1 MSYSD
6 CLARIS
12 QLDALIREYDP
23 YWAASGL
30 SLVSSTG
37 TGTSGAQSFSSVLN
51 GVATATPASAAAA
64 PAATTAPKAAVHPVI
79 KSVGST
85 TFNSPLPGSRLTQ
98 PFGPTDVTLEPPATV
113 NGVAYAHYHNG
124 IDLAAPLGTPVLAA
138 ADGVV
143 TFAGKESDGAIIVKI
158 SHNDDEYTLYGHLDP
173 SLSVK
178 VGQHVTIGQTIG
190 KVGMT
195 GVTTGPHL
203 HFGVYS
209 NFNKTWVDPSSSI
222 AAGHLVPDR
231 SNLMGPSATDPG
243 AMVQVPGATTLAH
256 FDAIASHIPY
266 AAQIRA
272 AAVAAGIDPTL
283 LAGLVYA
290 ESSFRPAALSPSGAM
305 GLTQLMP
312 SAAKTLGV
320 NPWDIQQNLNG
331 GAKYIANLLTRFGR
345 TDLALAAYNAGP
357 GAIAA
362 LGVVP
367 DSKKPYVSKILD
379 KWKSYQGLTS

>member
-1 MSYSD
+1 VSYSD

-12 QLDALIREYDP
+12 QLDALMRAYDP
-23 YWAASGL
+23 TWASSGR
-30 SLVSSTG
+30 SLVSG
-37 TGTSGAQSFSSVLN
+37 TGSSSSPFASVL
-51 GVATATPASAAAA
+51 ATEAAAATPAAAST
-64 PAATTAPKAAVHPVI
+64 ATTPKTVVRPVI
-79 KSVGST
+79 KAVGTT
-85 TFNSPLPGSRLTQ
+85 TFVSPLPGSRLTQ
-98 PFGPTDVTLEPPATV
+98 PFGPTDVELEPPATV
-113 NGVAYAHYHNG
+113 NGVTYAHYHNG
-124 IDLAAPLGTPVLAA
+124 IDMAAALGTPVLAA

-143 TFAGKESDGAIIVKI
+143 TFAGKQSDGAVIVKI
-158 SHNDDEYTLYGHLDP
+158 SHNDDETTLYGHLDAN
-173 SLSVK
+173 LSVK
-178 VGQHVTIGQTIG
+178 VGQHVTVGQMIG

-195 GVTTGPHL
+195 GLTTGPHL

-209 NFNKTWVDPSSSI
+209 NFNNAWVDPSASI

-231 SNLMGPSATDPG
+231 AKLIGPSATDPG
-243 AMVQVPGATTLAH
+243 AMVEVSGATALAH
-256 FDAIASHIPY
+256 FDAISSNIPY

-290 ESSFRPAALSPSGAM
+290 ESNFRPAALSPSGAM

-312 SAAKTLGV
+312 SAAKSLGV
-320 NPWDIQQNLNG
+320 DPWDIQQNLNG

-362 LGVVP
+362 LGRVP
-367 DSKKPYVSKILD
+367 DSKKPYVTKILT
-379 KWKSYQGLTS
+379 KWQSYQELSA

>member
-12 QLDALIREYDP
+12 QIDAIMRAYDP
-23 YWAASGL
+23 TWASSGR
-30 SLVSSTG
+30 SLVSGTG
-37 TGTSGAQSFSSVLN
+37 TGSSTSPFASVLQTE
-51 GVATATPASAAAA
+51 AASATPAAAAA
-64 PAATTAPKAAVHPVI
+64 TSPAKTATRPVI
-79 KSVGST
+79 KPVGT
-85 TFNSPLPGSRLTQ
+85 TSFVSPLPGSRLTQ
-98 PFGPTDVTLEPPATV
+98 PFGPTDVELEPPATV
-113 NGVAYAHYHNG
+113 DGVTYAHYHNG
-124 IDLAAPLGTPVLAA
+124 IDMAAALGTPVLAA

-143 TFAGKESDGAIIVKI
+143 TFAGKQSDGAIVVKI
-158 SHNDDEYTLYGHLDP
+158 SHNDDDVTLYGHLDP
-173 SLSVK
+173 NLSVK
-178 VGQHVTIGQTIG
+178 VGQHVSVGQTIG

-195 GVTTGPHL
+195 GLTTGPHL

-209 NFNKTWVDPSSSI
+209 NFNKSWVDPSASI

-231 SNLMGPSATDPG
+231 ANLMGPSATDPG
-243 AMVQVPGATTLAH
+243 AMVEVSGATALAH
-256 FDAIASHIPY
+256 FDAISSNIPY

-290 ESSFRPAALSPSGAM
+290 ESNFRPAALSPCGAM

-312 SAAKTLGV
+312 SAAKSLGV
-320 NPWDIQQNLNG
+320 DPWDIQQNLNG

-362 LGVVP
+362 LGRVP
-367 DSKKPYVSKILD
+367 DSKKPYVTKILD
-379 KWKSYQGLTS
+379 KWTSYQELSS